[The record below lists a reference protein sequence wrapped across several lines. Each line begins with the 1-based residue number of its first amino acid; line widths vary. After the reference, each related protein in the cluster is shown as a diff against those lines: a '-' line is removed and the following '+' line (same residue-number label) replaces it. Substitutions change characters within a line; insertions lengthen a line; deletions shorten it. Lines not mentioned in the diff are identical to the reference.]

1 MKSVV
6 QAVLEFLKAQQKAE
20 ETGEKQFKC
29 PLCGGDAWWQRS
41 SYNGHLHC
49 GCEGCGFL
57 MME

>member
-49 GCEGCGFL
+49 GCEDCRFL